1 MKPFLDAI
9 QGGIVAIF
17 RGETDEA
24 RLIETCDALVEAGV
38 AAVEITLDSPGAL
51 ATIEQ
56 FARRFEGRAHVGAGT
71 VLDAEAVHQAV
82 QAGASF
88 IVAPGLDD
96 ATVRAAQGS
105 ATPVLPGVF
114 TATEALTAR
123 RLDCLAVKLFPAGP
137 VGPGYVKALRGPIA
151 DVAIV
156 PTGGIGLAD
165 VRAYLDAGAHA
176 VGLGSALTK
185 VPAERIGASV
195 WEALG
200 NG

>member
-1 MKPFLDAI
+1 MNPFLDTVR
-9 QGGIVAIF
+9 GGIVAIF

-24 RLIETCDALVEAGV
+24 RLIETCDALVGAGV
-38 AAVEITLDSPGAL
+38 GAVEITLDSPGAL

-56 FARRFEGRAHVGAGT
+56 LAGRFEGRAHVGAGT
-71 VLDAEAVHQAV
+71 VLDAEAVRKAV

-88 IVAPGLDD
+88 IVAPGLDE
-96 ATVRAAQGS
+96 ATVRAAQQS
-105 ATPVLPGVF
+105 DTPVLPGVF

-123 RLDCLAVKLFPAGP
+123 RLGCRAVKLFPAGP

-165 VRAYLDAGAHA
+165 VRAYLDAGAYA

-185 VPAERIGASV
+185 VPVERIGATV
-195 WEALG
+195 REALEHG
-200 NG
+200 

>member
-71 VLDAEAVHQAV
+71 VLDAESARQAV

-88 IVAPGLDD
+88 IVAPGLDE
-96 ATVRAAQGS
+96 ATVRAAQRS
-105 ATPVLPGVF
+105 DTPILPGVF

-123 RLDCLAVKLFPAGP
+123 RLGCTAVKLFPAGP
-137 VGPGYVKALRGPIA
+137 VGPGYVKALRGPIG

-165 VRAYLDAGAHA
+165 VRAFLDAGAHA

>member
-1 MKPFLDAI
+1 MTPFLDTI
-9 QGGIVAIF
+9 HGGIVAIF

-24 RLIETCDALVEAGV
+24 RLIETCEAMVEAGV
-38 AAVEITLDSPGAL
+38 GAVEITLDSPGAL

-56 FARRFEGRAHVGAGT
+56 LARRFEGRAHVGAGT
-71 VLDAEAVHQAV
+71 VLDAEAARQAV

-88 IVAPGLDD
+88 IVAPGLDE
-96 ATVRAAQGS
+96 ATVRAAQQSG
-105 ATPVLPGVF
+105 TPVLPGVF

-123 RLDCLAVKLFPAGP
+123 RLGCRAVKLFPAGP

-185 VPAERIGASV
+185 VPPERIGASV
-195 WEALG
+195 RQAVG
-200 NG
+200 DD